1 MPDTR
6 DFNLFLDIITIALT
20 CSKLPKIFSA
30 TLNHAHQIKC
40 DLLSCYLHLM
50 CCKIF
55 RTSCST
61 LSLQIPSWPWLL
73 SFWLWCFT
81 PRVFSPQKGS
91 TDWISVCDML
101 FQELFTEETSILRH
115 ILDQEAKHQNASCKF
130 DEDIEYE
137 IRWVIFAMQI
147 QIQLAKNER
156 WEMTSADRRSKSYK
170 KNKNIQTKNKQK

>member
-1 MPDTR
+1 
-6 DFNLFLDIITIALT
+6 
-20 CSKLPKIFSA
+20 
-30 TLNHAHQIKC
+30 
-40 DLLSCYLHLM
+40 
-50 CCKIF
+50 
-55 RTSCST
+55 
-61 LSLQIPSWPWLL
+61 
-73 SFWLWCFT
+73 
-81 PRVFSPQKGS
+81 
-91 TDWISVCDML
+91 ML

-137 IRWVIFAMQI
+137 IRWGTFAMQI